1 MLEVHVE
8 RSLRVRVPPRAPLIV
23 GYSSGQR
30 GQTVN
35 LLAYAFG
42 GSNPPPTTIPMM
54 KPPQGGF
61 KCLLLRQNRVTLFPI
76 VTLFPMNDKL
86 RSVWLSRGLT
96 NRSYFHIG
104 SKSTIFIAASI
115 SWLTAFKSP
124 FRRLLPL
131 CGRSEVKSRDPR
143 QSSPCTIRHGEYSFV
158 NQVLCAAKTAKIK
171 NLCGLC
177 VLCGEDRHIPSVF
190 PHSRHIF
197 LNVRD
202 FTSECSDVKS
212 RIPLRG

>member
-1 MLEVHVE
+1 M
-8 RSLRVRVPPRAPLIV
+8 A
-23 GYSSGQR
+23 
-30 GQTVN
+30 
-35 LLAYAFG
+35 LARPHE
-42 GSNPPPTTIPMM
+42 SE
-54 KPPQGGF
+54 
-61 KCLLLRQNRVTLFPI
+61 LFSHL
-76 VTLFPMNDKL
+76 V
-86 RSVWLSRGLT
+86 
-96 NRSYFHIG
+96 
-104 SKSTIFIAASI
+104 KSTIFIAASI
-115 SWLTAFKSP
+115 SWPTAFKSP
-124 FRRLLPL
+124 FRRLFPL

-143 QSSPCTIRHGEYSFV
+143 QSSPRRIRHGEYSFG

-171 NLCGLC
+171 NLC